1 MPVDLKKPTVFS
13 SIKAKS
19 LKIIREKEI
28 KAMNIGSLSPDFA
41 LLNTK
46 GDEWRLSE
54 RRGTVVALL
63 FYPGDETIVCT
74 KQLCSVRDNWARY
87 IEAGA
92 EVVAIS
98 PGTESEHHQFAA
110 HHALPMPLLADSG
123 RAVTQ
128 IYGSHWWMPI
138 WATRSVVVVD
148 AKGLVRYRDVM
159 LRAFRPSDD
168 DVLAEIHLAK
178 YDLLSERRLATS

>member
-1 MPVDLKKPTVFS
+1 M
-13 SIKAKS
+13 
-19 LKIIREKEI
+19 EI
-28 KAMNIGSLSPDFA
+28 GNASRDFA

-87 IEAGA
+87 IDAGA

-110 HHALPMPLLADSG
+110 HHGLPMPLLADRD
-123 RAVTQ
+123 RAVTKM
-128 IYGSHWWMPI
+128 YGSHSWMPI
-138 WATRSVVVVD
+138 WSTRAVVIID
-148 AKGLVRYRDVM
+148 ANGLVRFKDVM

-168 DVLAEIHLAK
+168 DVLSEIHLAK
-178 YDLLSERRLATS
+178 YDLLAERRLAVS